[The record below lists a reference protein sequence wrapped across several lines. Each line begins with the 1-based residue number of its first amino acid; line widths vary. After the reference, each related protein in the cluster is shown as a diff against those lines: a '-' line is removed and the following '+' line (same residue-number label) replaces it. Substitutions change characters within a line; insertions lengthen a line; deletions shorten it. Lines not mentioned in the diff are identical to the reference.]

1 MRINLKI
8 LAVAA
13 AMMIALTGCGGSSG
27 SEKPDGSKPS
37 GKDPTIEVPGG
48 EEEDD
53 KTIETTPEGVAIVK
67 PIRAVENVAELE
79 NGSCRIGFNQGK
91 GDVIGTENEYQIKA
105 TIYQYDRYKPQDL
118 KKLKAGDQLRYH
130 DCKTAAWKTMT
141 VKTIEFY
148 ADEVSINGGCES
160 GVGIGM
166 ILEDGL
172 YVRSDLNHIINGYP
186 IGTRTLPVAADVVM
200 TDDEYGFN
208 AYYFKKANQTVKST
222 GASAIY
228 RIVTLPRT
236 IRDTKGN
243 YLCSNVYSSA
253 NCTVTLKN
261 GKIVKVHRNYLP

>member
-27 SEKPDGSKPS
+27 SGKPDDSKPS

-53 KTIETTPEGVAIVK
+53 KTIETTPEGVTIVK

-79 NGSCRIGFNQGK
+79 NGTCRIGFNQEK

-105 TIYQYDRYKPQDL
+105 TICQYDRYKLADM
-118 KKLKAGDQLRYH
+118 KKLKAGDQLYYH
-130 DCKTAAWKTMT
+130 DLRSAAWKVMT
-141 VKTIEFY
+141 IKEVEFY
-148 ADEVSINGGCES
+148 HDEVMVNGGMES
-160 GVGIGM
+160 GEGIGLIM
-166 ILEDGL
+166 EDGL
-172 YVRSDLNHIINGYP
+172 CVRSDMDHTINCYQ

-200 TDDEYGFN
+200 TDDEYSFN

-243 YLCSNVYSSA
+243 YLCGNEYSSA

-261 GKIVKVHRNYLP
+261 GKIVKIHRNYLP